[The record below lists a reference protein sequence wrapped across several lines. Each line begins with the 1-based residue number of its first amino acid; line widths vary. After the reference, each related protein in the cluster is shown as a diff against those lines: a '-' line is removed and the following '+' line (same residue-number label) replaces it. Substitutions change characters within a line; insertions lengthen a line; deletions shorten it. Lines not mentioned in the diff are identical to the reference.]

1 MNKIKRVL
9 FIILMASIGLMSMT
23 SCGKDVPSGD
33 ENEPENSE
41 SFILNKDVVL
51 LEGEKS
57 DLILNCSD
65 NVITLANA
73 AGNIVEKGRIIC
85 CDITKATPYGFV
97 GRVMSVQNTTYGIV
111 IKTEAVGLDEIF
123 DELHIDGEY
132 DISESVLSCV
142 DSDGNERTPE
152 MISDTV
158 WRWLSEDYADSLNL
172 GKTMIDAA
180 TRSKFSATTGKTVKV
195 PIDCGGFSGNAY
207 MKFGLKIKIDVS
219 KLLKVKDY
227 DINITKKTGVD
238 GEWTLQLLDEG
249 LEEEILS
256 YEYKMSPIPIPNTPI
271 RLVPSVYANMNLK
284 AKAESKIVAS
294 MRYQFE
300 NKTYSYHYSGSRP
313 TMESKDESGKN
324 DKYFRFKEFSTSG
337 TVTAS
342 FVAGGKLSLWNEN
355 ILAVGVEAEAG
366 VEFDANMSISTDD
379 EDLLIDNP
387 EITVNPSMTLSIY
400 SESFLFRL
408 LPDAEEGRISVSKTF
423 DYPPIRL
430 FALPKSEDVKVEKED
445 EKLSVESKINTIS
458 LLRCSE
464 VGFALFKDLESAP
477 VEQKRVDVQ
486 VTIPEERDA
495 ETLPDKASCEFDA
508 PEISETMYVK
518 PYVISEGR
526 CYYGEPIRFGRKL
539 ISEVRM
545 SCSDGYSVTNTFK
558 YDEKGRLSYRLFTE
572 REPESG
578 AWSSGVHYSYDNG
591 YVREHWDVNPYDN
604 DCWYRFSDGYVVES
618 YNNEDHLVD
627 YRYDQGKVIKAFR
640 SPYSFNWKWN
650 NGDLVS
656 FDYIGGAEETSASYS
671 FYDIENNMNIDIYD
685 FWEERFDGLS
695 FFDRSI
701 FPMFSSQH
709 LLKSSNENHSYMY
722 DIDENEDVIGM
733 TVHAGGDVY
742 HVTIDYY

>member
-1 MNKIKRVL
+1 MMNEIKRVVSM
-9 FIILMASIGLMSMT
+9 ISIACIGLSIT
-23 SCGKDVPSGD
+23 SCGKDVPSGN

-51 LEGEKS
+51 LDGGKS
-57 DLILNCSD
+57 DLILSCSD
-65 NVITLANA
+65 DVITLANA
-73 AGNIVEKGRIIC
+73 AGNIVEEGSIIC
-85 CDITKATPYGFV
+85 CDITKETPCGFV
-97 GRVMSVQNTTYGIV
+97 GRVLSVQNTASGIV

-132 DISESVLSCV
+132 DISASVVSCV

-152 MISDTV
+152 MISDTA
-158 WRWLSEDYADSLNL
+158 WKWLSEDYADSLNF
-172 GKTMIDAA
+172 GKTMVDAT
-180 TRSKFSATTGKTVKV
+180 TRSGFNATTGKTVKV

-207 MKFGLKIKIDVS
+207 MKFGLKIKVDVS
-219 KLLKVKDY
+219 KLLKVKNY
-227 DINITKKTGVD
+227 DITITKKTGVD

-249 LEEEILS
+249 FEEEILS

-271 RLVPSVYANMNLK
+271 RLVPSVYANMNLE

-300 NKTYSYHYSGSRP
+300 NKTYSYHYSGSKP
-313 TMESKDESGKN
+313 TMESKDESGKK
-324 DKYFRFKEFSTSG
+324 DRYFRFKEFSTSG

-355 ILAVGVEAEAG
+355 VLAVGVEAEAG
-366 VEFDANMSISTDD
+366 VDFDANMSVSTDD

-387 EITVNPSMTLSIY
+387 EITVSPSLTLSMY

-408 LPDAEEGRISVSKTF
+408 LPNAENGRISVSKAF
-423 DYPPIRL
+423 EYPAIRL
-430 FALPKSEDVKVEKED
+430 CTLPKSEDVKVEKED
-445 EKLSVESKINTIS
+445 EKLSVESKINTNS

-464 VGFALFKDLESAP
+464 VGFALFKDIDSAP

-486 VTIPEERDA
+486 ATVPEESKS
-495 ETLPDKASCEFDA
+495 EILTDKASCEFDA
-508 PEISETMYVK
+508 LETSETLYVK

-526 CYYGEPIRFGRKL
+526 CYYGKPTRFGRRL
-539 ISEVRM
+539 ISEVRI
-545 SCSDGYSVTNTFK
+545 SCTDGYSVTNTFK
-558 YDEKGRLSYRLFTE
+558 YDEMGRLSYRLFTE

-578 AWSSGVHYSYDNG
+578 AWSSGINYSYDNG
-591 YVREHWDVNPYDN
+591 YVREHWEVNPYDN
-604 DCWYRFSDGYVVES
+604 DCWYRFRDGYVVES

-656 FDYIGGAEETSASYS
+656 FDYTGGAEEYSASYS

-685 FWEERFDGLS
+685 FWEERFDGLF
-695 FFDRSI
+695 FFDRSV
-701 FPMFSSQH
+701 FPMFSSRH
-709 LLKSSNENHSYMY
+709 LMKSSSENHSYKY
-722 DIDENEDVIGM
+722 DIDENGDVTGM
-733 TVHAGGDVY
+733 IVSTGGDNY
-742 HVTIDYY
+742 HVSIDYY